1 MSDDGPL
8 LDADRI
14 RDLLAELGRRL
25 HARGITARIFL
36 VGGEAMVLAY
46 NSRRATRDLDGVFEP
61 KTEIYIEAALMAG
74 DAGLPPDWLDDG
86 VKGLLP
92 DRSAAEVGSHFDS
105 EGISVAVASAEYL
118 FAMKAFAAREEVDTD
133 DLRFLARHLGL
144 RNAHEAVQLVERF
157 YAPHRLKPVTQY
169 LLEDLFAESEVDDG
183 ASPSPGNASEG

>member
-1 MSDDGPL
+1 MSTEGPL

-36 VGGEAMVLAY
+36 VGGAAMALAY
-46 NSRRATRDLDGVFEP
+46 NARRATRDLDGVFEP
-61 KTEIYIEAALMAG
+61 KTEIYAEAALMAEE
-74 DAGLPPDWLDDG
+74 AGLPPDWLNDG

-92 DRSAAEVGSHFDS
+92 DRSAAEIGSHFDS
-105 EGISVAVASAEYL
+105 QGMSVAVASAEYL

-133 DLRFLARHLGL
+133 DLRFLAQHLGL
-144 RNAHEAVQLVERF
+144 QDPHKAIDLVERF

-169 LLEDLFAESEVDDG
+169 LIEDLFTGRTPAEDD
-183 ASPSPGNASEG
+183 PV